1 MELNAGIVTM
11 ASKSTTSHGNHAKE
25 FVRTQIVWIV
35 QTAQLSVKSVLMD
48 MESEMFQTQKIS
60 V

>member
-48 MESEMFQTQKIS
+48 ME
-60 V
+60 